1 MDNLHKVKWYMFL
14 WDVFLCSLGSY
25 GGPEAHYGVFSSIL
39 VKKKKYITE
48 EELTEMI
55 GLYALVP
62 GPSSTQTITAIG
74 YYVGGK
80 LLAIFTF
87 LVWALP
93 AMIVMTLL
101 GMFFT
106 FIDANHAWEPVLTYL
121 PAAAISFIVYAAIT
135 LSRKVLKVKTDIILY
150 IIMLILGLLFAN
162 LSMWIVPL
170 LLILGGLSYVVPK
183 ISEKRN
189 DKLEY
194 KPKWFILII
203 VVVLALVNEV
213 LSQTFDISILNIY
226 TSFYKYGY
234 SVIGGGQIVVPLMI
248 TDLVNNQSIISLND
262 FLAGYA
268 IDQAIPG
275 PLFSFA
281 SFVSARSF
289 DGSSLSFLAG
299 IIGGFS
305 IFLPGI
311 LLVFFIFPLW
321 KASRKM
327 PLMKRFLTGVS
338 ITAASLIVMT
348 AINQSLKLEVDF
360 KDYAVVV
367 VSTLLLL
374 TKKIPAP
381 IIILL
386 SMLLG
391 FIV

>member
-150 IIMLILGLLFAN
+150 IIMLILGLLYAN

-275 PLFSFA
+275 LLFSFA

-348 AINQSLKLEVDF
+348 AINQLLKLEVDF
-360 KDYAVVV
+360 KVYAVVV

>member
-1 MDNLHKVKWYMFL
+1 MGC
-14 WDVFLCSLGSY
+14 FLCSLGSY

-87 LVWALP
+87 LAWALP

-360 KDYAVVV
+360 KVYAVVV

>member
-1 MDNLHKVKWYMFL
+1 MDNLHKVKWYRFL

-348 AINQSLKLEVDF
+348 AINQLLKLEVDF
-360 KDYAVVV
+360 KVYAVVV

>member
-1 MDNLHKVKWYMFL
+1 
-14 WDVFLCSLGSY
+14 
-25 GGPEAHYGVFSSIL
+25 
-39 VKKKKYITE
+39 
-48 EELTEMI
+48 MI

-62 GPSSTQTITAIG
+62 CPSSTQTITAIG

-150 IIMLILGLLFAN
+150 IIMLILGLLYAN

-348 AINQSLKLEVDF
+348 AINQLLKLEVDF
-360 KDYAVVV
+360 KVYAVVV

>member
-101 GMFFT
+101 GMLFT

-213 LSQTFDISILNIY
+213 LSQTVDISILNIY

-360 KDYAVVV
+360 KVYAVVV

-381 IIILL
+381 VIILL

>member
-135 LSRKVLKVKTDIILY
+135 LSRKVLKVKSDIILY
-150 IIMLILGLLFAN
+150 MIMLILGLLFAN

-360 KDYAVVV
+360 KVYAVVV

>member
-39 VKKKKYITE
+39 VKNKKYITE

-150 IIMLILGLLFAN
+150 MIMLILGLLFAN

-289 DGSSLSFLAG
+289 DGSSHSFLAG

-360 KDYAVVV
+360 KVYAVVV

>member
-360 KDYAVVV
+360 KVYAVVV

>member
-360 KDYAVVV
+360 KVYAVVV

-386 SMLLG
+386 SMFLG

>member
-39 VKKKKYITE
+39 VKQKKYITE

-101 GMFFT
+101 GMLFT

-150 IIMLILGLLFAN
+150 MIMLILGLLFAN

-360 KDYAVVV
+360 KVYAVVV
-367 VSTLLLL
+367 VATLLLL
-374 TKKIPAP
+374 TKKVPAP

>member
-101 GMFFT
+101 GMLFT
-106 FIDANHAWEPVLTYL
+106 IIDANHAWEPVLTYL

-135 LSRKVLKVKTDIILY
+135 LSRKVLKVKTDFILY

-360 KDYAVVV
+360 KVYAVVV